1 MRSFVQQRTVR
12 KRFDVTSTKA
22 TQCQPVAYAGMRS
35 PVGGPR
41 LSSLL
46 TSKDSAEARRS
57 VAKSQ
62 LSRKV
67 TYYMHR
73 QLIKTETRY
82 ALYRHCER

>member
-1 MRSFVQQRTVR
+1 M
-12 KRFDVTSTKA
+12 ST
-22 TQCQPVAYAGMRS
+22 
-35 PVGGPR
+35 
-41 LSSLL
+41 SSLRRHAKSCWGAEAVEL
-46 TSKDSAEARRS
+46 ADKTKDSAEARRS